1 MKKTSTTNIL
11 AKIFKKTP
19 EKKVKKKTKPKVAKK
34 STPPKAKVVKK
45 NIPVKKTKTKK
56 VTATK
61 IKKNLKTVSKK
72 AAPEKVEIKTDNLR
86 ISKSNEVKPEI
97 KKVKK
102 QETEKREYKVKDYV
116 VYPKHGVGQITEFK
130 KINIGGIDVE
140 TYVLKFEKDK
150 ANGMVPV
157 NKQSHLR
164 PLATINQV
172 NKCISILKS
181 KPKIKRSMWSRRA
194 QEYEAKISSGKIY
207 ELAEVVRDL
216 NKGDDL
222 MVDQSYSERQLF
234 EKAYERI
241 LSEFQIVM
249 GVSLE
254 DTQKKLDK
262 ALKRNLEG
270 QPKTI
275 AAPTKI
281 KDPAADPDADS
292 VQITDT
298 ENLTSG
304 DQLQAVERVLKRT
317 RGIASYEI
325 ISEKKLIG
333 LLEPWLG
340 TGNVTAD
347 LPIPVMIDV
356 ILNPEKRFNEKG
368 LRIELSAVA
377 PGAKLDT
384 HGRWR
389 QNLERGLQ
397 TMRILAGLILM
408 LVTIATATVIIFAT
422 RAGLGTNKETVEV
435 LHLIGAHDKFISRQ
449 FERQFLTLSLL
460 SCIIGY
466 GAAAG
471 IFHMLFI
478 LMTDMEDMQFYLLLL
493 GVPFL
498 SILMTWL
505 IIRNFVIRTLA
516 KAL

>member
-1 MKKTSTTNIL
+1 MKSIKMKKTSTTNIL
-11 AKIFKKTP
+11 AKIFKKNP
-19 EKKVKKKTKPKVAKK
+19 EKKVKKKTVSKIAKK
-34 STPPKAKVVKK
+34 PKAKVT
-45 NIPVKKTKTKK
+45 KKTVPIKKAKKTT
-56 VTATK
+56 VK
-61 IKKNLKTVSKK
+61 IKKNLKTIASKPTSNK
-72 AAPEKVEIKTDNLR
+72 IEVKTDNLR
-86 ISKSNEVKPEI
+86 ISKSNEIKPEI

-102 QETEKREYKVKDYV
+102 QETEKKEYKVKDYV

-270 QPKTI
+270 QAKAIT
-275 AAPTKI
+275 AAPTKNLE
-281 KDPAADPDADS
+281 AAPS
-292 VQITDT
+292 EPEPTTDT
-298 ENLTSG
+298 E
-304 DQLQAVERVLKRT
+304 D
-317 RGIASYEI
+317 
-325 ISEKKLIG
+325 
-333 LLEPWLG
+333 
-340 TGNVTAD
+340 
-347 LPIPVMIDV
+347 
-356 ILNPEKRFNEKG
+356 
-368 LRIELSAVA
+368 
-377 PGAKLDT
+377 
-384 HGRWR
+384 
-389 QNLERGLQ
+389 
-397 TMRILAGLILM
+397 
-408 LVTIATATVIIFAT
+408 
-422 RAGLGTNKETVEV
+422 
-435 LHLIGAHDKFISRQ
+435 
-449 FERQFLTLSLL
+449 
-460 SCIIGY
+460 
-466 GAAAG
+466 
-471 IFHMLFI
+471 
-478 LMTDMEDMQFYLLLL
+478 
-493 GVPFL
+493 
-498 SILMTWL
+498 
-505 IIRNFVIRTLA
+505 
-516 KAL
+516 

>member
-1 MKKTSTTNIL
+1 MKKTNTTNIL

-19 EKKVKKKTKPKVAKK
+19 EKKVKKKAGTTVTKKPKTKVIKK
-34 STPPKAKVVKK
+34 TT
-45 NIPVKKTKTKK
+45 PVKKTKVTKK
-56 VTATK
+56 TKAK
-61 IKKNLKTVSKK
+61 IKKNLKTVTTKSIPQK
-72 AAPEKVEIKTDNLR
+72 AEVKTDNLR

-102 QETEKREYKVKDYV
+102 QETEKKEYKVKDYV

-164 PLATINQV
+164 ALATINQV

-241 LSEFQIVM
+241 LSEFQIVI

-270 QPKTI
+270 QAKAI
-275 AAPTKI
+275 AAPTKLVE
-281 KDPAADPDADS
+281 PETSEAEPTTTA
-292 VQITDT
+292 DT
-298 ENLTSG
+298 E
-304 DQLQAVERVLKRT
+304 D
-317 RGIASYEI
+317 
-325 ISEKKLIG
+325 
-333 LLEPWLG
+333 
-340 TGNVTAD
+340 
-347 LPIPVMIDV
+347 
-356 ILNPEKRFNEKG
+356 
-368 LRIELSAVA
+368 
-377 PGAKLDT
+377 
-384 HGRWR
+384 
-389 QNLERGLQ
+389 
-397 TMRILAGLILM
+397 
-408 LVTIATATVIIFAT
+408 
-422 RAGLGTNKETVEV
+422 
-435 LHLIGAHDKFISRQ
+435 
-449 FERQFLTLSLL
+449 
-460 SCIIGY
+460 
-466 GAAAG
+466 
-471 IFHMLFI
+471 
-478 LMTDMEDMQFYLLLL
+478 
-493 GVPFL
+493 
-498 SILMTWL
+498 
-505 IIRNFVIRTLA
+505 
-516 KAL
+516 